1 MGKALGHGIG
11 CDALSR
17 LAGDGI
23 RVSDMSVGV
32 YMWEKRRV
40 SRGIDVKH
48 FMDSGAL
55 FWHGWAFRW
64 RLLSVPS
71 AYFSDSIC
79 RRRHCRIHTFCTCT
93 SRPMDI
99 GMVEGLDAQIV
110 GMEEGA
116 LTLKWVLIC
125 RNQSLPNVPM
135 RMSPTPGSWMVPGCG
150 QSIVVHRCQNSRAP
164 FRTFNFIADILII
177 MTPRPVN
184 RRQRLPILH
193 GPQHAR
199 YPAL

>member
-17 LAGDGI
+17 LAGDGV

-71 AYFSDSIC
+71 AYFCDSIC

-99 GMVEGLDAQIV
+99 GMVERMDAQIV
-110 GMEEGA
+110 WYGRGSFDLEVGVDMSKPESPKCANANVTNAWILDGSRLRA
-116 LTLKWVLIC
+116 KYRCPSMSKQQSTLSYL
-125 RNQSLPNVPM
+125 
-135 RMSPTPGSWMVPGCG
+135 
-150 QSIVVHRCQNSRAP
+150 
-164 FRTFNFIADILII
+164 
-177 MTPRPVN
+177 
-184 RRQRLPILH
+184 
-193 GPQHAR
+193 
-199 YPAL
+199 